1 MSLLLSITILVSVG
15 AVGRNGLEIEMGHS
29 LDHSSQMN
37 FDSGD
42 HG

>member
-1 MSLLLSITILVSVG
+1 LLSITICVVSVG

-29 LDHSSQMN
+29 LDHSSQTN
-37 FDSGD
+37 FDTGD